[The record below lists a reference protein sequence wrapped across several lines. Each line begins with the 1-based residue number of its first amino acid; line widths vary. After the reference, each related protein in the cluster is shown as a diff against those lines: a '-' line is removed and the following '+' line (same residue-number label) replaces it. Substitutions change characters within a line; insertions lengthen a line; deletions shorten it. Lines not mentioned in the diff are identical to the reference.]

1 MQFDAPYF
9 LLPSIGGCIPGESA
23 LNSGVGRGIE
33 RAAETPSVPGVAVG
47 ALTVLSFAEIASVL
61 ISAGDISAIAA
72 GDEIDD
78 NAGFDTVAVVVVAG
92 VDVVVTA
99 GLVVVTAVLECEEW
113 LLCVFE
119 CDEWLP

>member
-1 MQFDAPYF
+1 M
-9 LLPSIGGCIPGESA
+9 
-23 LNSGVGRGIE
+23 
-33 RAAETPSVPGVAVG
+33 
-47 ALTVLSFAEIASVL
+47 LSFAEIASVL